1 MFIGYSVKNA
11 IRRCSYKDSYHIAY
25 NAIGG
30 CFDHLFSLICEKS
43 NHSFTIKSGPAK
55 MDGCYIGPSSND
67 LGYNFN
73 VTLGSDNERDKS
85 IDGVSTILIIEGRIV
100 NLNEAVKK
108 AISKYE
114 YILCLDNETYKGI
127 KSIGHPNVFHS
138 IPNLDQVFGQVDL
151 LKLNKNIDVLVL
163 HSDTDPEMIKSII
176 NELKKEGLNVD
187 HCSDYSDDP
196 LMNKIK
202 SAKMI
207 LHIDEHKFTNY
218 LYANF
223 FGAVSLT
230 PHQNSSNNQSIFFT
244 PDTASILSM
253 FSQLNTQYDQIIRK
267 MNIEKNKNILNNHNF
282 ISDISEIFSLANN
295 TVVDYA

>member
-1 MFIGYSVKNA
+1 MFIGYSVKNS
-11 IRRCSYKDSYHIAY
+11 IRRSCYRDSYHISY

-43 NHSFTIKSGPAK
+43 NHSFSIRSGPAK
-55 MDGCYIGPSSND
+55 MDGCYIGATNND

-73 VTLGSDNERDKS
+73 VTLGSDTERDKFV
-85 IDGVSTILIIEGRIV
+85 DGVSTILVVEGKII
-100 NLNEAVKK
+100 NFNEAVKK
-108 AISKYE
+108 ALSKYE

-127 KSIGHPNVFHS
+127 KSIGHPNVFYS
-138 IPNLDQVFGQVDL
+138 LPNLDQIFGSVDL
-151 LKLNKNIDVLVL
+151 LQLNKTLDVLVL
-163 HSDTDPEMIKSII
+163 HSNTDIPIIKSII
-176 NELKKEGLNVD
+176 NELKKEGLNAD
-187 HCSDYSDDP
+187 ECSDYSNDP
-196 LMNKIK
+196 LISKIK
-202 SAKMI
+202 SAKMV

-223 FGAVSLT
+223 FGAISLT
-230 PHQNSSNNQSIFFT
+230 PHQSSANNQSIFFT

-253 FSQLNTQYDQIIRK
+253 FSQLNGQHDQIIKK